1 MSVPAWLTSPP
12 ETADEFW
19 VWFTAVF
26 IAYLVI
32 RKGAVR
38 LRGARAPTNMARLSD
53 AATFAGSVLLLVG
66 IVHPATLRA
75 VGDTTG
81 FLVMA
86 GVGGFFYAAEQL
98 VGDHGLSG

>member
-1 MSVPAWLTSPP
+1 MSLPNWLTAPP
-12 ETADEFW
+12 ETTGDVW

-26 IAYLVI
+26 ILYLVA

-38 LRGARAPTNMARLSD
+38 LRGGQAPTNMACLSD
-53 AATFAGSVLLLVG
+53 AATFAGSQLVLVG

-81 FLVMA
+81 FLIMA
-86 GVGGFFYAAEQL
+86 GVGGFFYGAEQL
-98 VGDHGLSG
+98 VGDQGLAG